1 MQQPAFTSELAPYPT
16 LAISGK
22 AILFALAALRS
33 VPHRK
38 RHLRQAG
45 SQFHGLATPFCEISG
60 LAYTIAAKWWWKKL
74 LKWVELVYMRN
85 HLLGKLLKITSHR

>member
-1 MQQPAFTSELAPYPT
+1 MQQPAFTSKLAPYPT

-33 VPHRK
+33 VP
-38 RHLRQAG
+38 QAG